1 MNQGLVESHVAKKEI
16 HTEAAVE
23 REKEATPLEQGA
35 SQTCRKARM
44 EEIIH
49 AIENIFSHLTGCLQ
63 HFVTPEEGNQQ
74 FLFLRWHRSCFSFCL
89 DDEGNYFIGCICV
102 LCFVTAPQLVREYG
116 NLSAQANRS
125 AKKAQAMKKIVLP
138 PKIKERVD
146 IIVKVASAASE
157 RRFPLRSVLIH
168 GKPGSGK
175 SMVAKAIAQS
185 IPILPYALMTGAD
198 IFPMGSQGP
207 AELRRLLTWASNKR
221 RGGIIIIDEAESAL
235 GSRAKTSPVNEG
247 SDRTLENGST
257 SSSSGF
263 SRDCFNVLL
272 STTGSYGNIMLIL
285 TTSNPSDLDE
295 AVIEWIRL
303 STCRC
308 LQQKSAEYCYAT
320 SSFVNSN

>member
-125 AKKAQAMKKIVLP
+125 AKKAQATKKIVLP
-138 PKIKERVD
+138 AKIKERVD
-146 IIVKVASAASE
+146 TIVKVASAVSE

-168 GKPGSGK
+168 DKYFS
-175 SMVAKAIAQS
+175 
-185 IPILPYALMTGAD
+185 
-198 IFPMGSQGP
+198 SQGP
-207 AELRRLLTWASNKR
+207 AELRRLITWASNKR